1 MDEMQKK
8 INSLLYLAV
17 SAYKKCERY
26 YDLWLSENDDSE
38 AIEFYDHMA
47 DKFHKQAKQY
57 LKTYTIMSG
66 IEMKVTE
73 LHKFSLDDFTEDN
86 TSVLA

>member
-17 SAYKKCERY
+17 SAYKKYEKY
-26 YDLWLSENDDSE
+26 YDLWLSEDDDNE
-38 AIEFYDHMA
+38 AINFYDHMT
-47 DKFHKQAKQY
+47 DKFHSEAKKY
-57 LKTYTIMSG
+57 LKTYIIMSD
-66 IEMKVTE
+66 IEMNVAE

-86 TSVLA
+86 TSLLA